1 MKFYYENMLANQ
13 NFTAKNNIV
22 WACDITEIELNQNKK
37 FFIFLCI
44 DIHTNVIIGCTSSQ
58 STIKS
63 QAITKCL
70 KKAIE
75 KRFKIIPKTRVVI
88 HTDRG
93 TQFSS
98 ISYNNFTR
106 EFEQYV
112 IPSMSRRNTPTDNS
126 VAERFMRTFKEHRI
140 NGRIMEQE
148 IQEAVIMNRGNRKF
162 SSIINKYIKSL
173 NKKPNRK
180 SYNLSPEKH
189 DKNVSVAALLMC
201 EPPYPKAFS
210 EHYGQDNRRTKIS
223 KYKSDNF
230 KVSSFLEEIAA
241 KKAFIVDKT
250 PFDGLEGNI
259 ALESIQERLDE
270 MQHLLENNQYIVQ
283 KSVEGIIEPVN
294 DNVDEL
300 REQFYQEMEA
310 LNKKIDKLIPKNK
323 KDRQIEQLRDPIDEN
338 LFPIFFTSAGD
349 CYKRKKYLIRA
360 QLRITYTILFY
371 TGLRINEIRHLT
383 QKDLENAIDAAQFS
397 VIHHK
402 TKQAH
407 IHVLSKKAIK
417 DLQDLKLE
425 FYTVFD
431 KHQYKY
437 LYGKQK
443 PMTDKNLIK
452 MVNKDLKSTCQKF
465 KIPFNI
471 KSHSFRVNM
480 ITNLLRVTSVQKA
493 ANIIGHADIRST
505 MTYNRYALTKNE
517 IQELLDKMDSINKK

>member
-140 NGRIMEQE
+140 NGRIIEQE

-201 EPPYPKAFS
+201 EPPYP
-210 EHYGQDNRRTKIS
+210 
-223 KYKSDNF
+223 
-230 KVSSFLEEIAA
+230 
-241 KKAFIVDKT
+241 
-250 PFDGLEGNI
+250 
-259 ALESIQERLDE
+259 
-270 MQHLLENNQYIVQ
+270 
-283 KSVEGIIEPVN
+283 
-294 DNVDEL
+294 
-300 REQFYQEMEA
+300 
-310 LNKKIDKLIPKNK
+310 
-323 KDRQIEQLRDPIDEN
+323 
-338 LFPIFFTSAGD
+338 
-349 CYKRKKYLIRA
+349 
-360 QLRITYTILFY
+360 
-371 TGLRINEIRHLT
+371 
-383 QKDLENAIDAAQFS
+383 
-397 VIHHK
+397 
-402 TKQAH
+402 
-407 IHVLSKKAIK
+407 
-417 DLQDLKLE
+417 
-425 FYTVFD
+425 TVVWGV
-431 KHQYKY
+431 H
-437 LYGKQK
+437 
-443 PMTDKNLIK
+443 
-452 MVNKDLKSTCQKF
+452 
-465 KIPFNI
+465 
-471 KSHSFRVNM
+471 
-480 ITNLLRVTSVQKA
+480 
-493 ANIIGHADIRST
+493 
-505 MTYNRYALTKNE
+505 
-517 IQELLDKMDSINKK
+517 

>member
-1 MKFYYENMLANQ
+1 
-13 NFTAKNNIV
+13 
-22 WACDITEIELNQNKK
+22 
-37 FFIFLCI
+37 
-44 DIHTNVIIGCTSSQ
+44 
-58 STIKS
+58 
-63 QAITKCL
+63 
-70 KKAIE
+70 
-75 KRFKIIPKTRVVI
+75 
-88 HTDRG
+88 
-93 TQFSS
+93 
-98 ISYNNFTR
+98 
-106 EFEQYV
+106 
-112 IPSMSRRNTPTDNS
+112 
-126 VAERFMRTFKEHRI
+126 
-140 NGRIMEQE
+140 
-148 IQEAVIMNRGNRKF
+148 
-162 SSIINKYIKSL
+162 
-173 NKKPNRK
+173 
-180 SYNLSPEKH
+180 
-189 DKNVSVAALLMC
+189 MC
-201 EPPYPKAFS
+201 EPPYSKAFS
-210 EHYGQDNRRTKIS
+210 ERYGQNSRRTKIT
-223 KYKSDNF
+223 KYKSDNY

-250 PFDGLEGNI
+250 TFDSLEGNV
-259 ALESIQERLDE
+259 ALELIQERLDE
-270 MQHLLENNQYIVQ
+270 MQHLLEDNQYIVQ

-300 REQFYQEMEA
+300 REQFYQEMDT

-323 KDRQIEQLRDPIDEN
+323 KDHQVEQLRDPIDEN

-349 CYKRKKYLIRA
+349 SYKRKKDLIRA

-383 QKDLENAIDAAQFS
+383 QKDLENAIDATQFS

-407 IHVLSKKAIK
+407 IHVLSKRVIK

-437 LYGKQK
+437 LYGKQR
-443 PMTDKNLIK
+443 PMTDKNFIK
-452 MVNKDLKSTCQKF
+452 MVNKDLKSACQKF

-480 ITNLLRVTSVQKA
+480 ITNLLKVTSLQKA

-517 IQELLDKMDSINKK
+517 IQELLDKINLMNKK